1 MSPRATSAPSAPKSV
16 LVVDV
21 GGSNIKLMRSGSQER
36 IKFPSGPHFT
46 PRQLVAGIAKFAP
59 GWEYDAISLGLPIP
73 IVNGIPVRDPN
84 NLGRGWTRFDFNAAF
99 GKPCKLLNDAAMQ
112 AIGSYE
118 GGRMLFLGL
127 GTGLGSALILDNMVI
142 PMELGELSYSPQRT
156 FEDMLG
162 QRGRKRLGHKKWE
175 ESVEKITGILR
186 TALVTDYV
194 VMGGGNAR
202 RLSRLPKGARLGDNR
217 NAFIGGLRLWGLH
230 PRKSDGK
237 VQPLT
242 IR

>member
-21 GGSNIKLMRSGSQER
+21 GGSNIKLMRSGSKER
-36 IKFPSGPHFT
+36 IKFPSGARFT
-46 PRQLVAGIAKFAP
+46 PRQLVAAIAKHAP
-59 GWEYDAISLGLPIP
+59 GWEFDAISLGLPIP

-99 GKPCKLLNDAAMQ
+99 GKPCRLLNDAAMQ

-127 GTGLGSALILDNMVI
+127 GTGLGSAMILDNVVI
-142 PMELGELSYSPQRT
+142 PLELGELSYSPQRT
-156 FEDMLG
+156 FEDMIG
-162 QRGRKRLGHKKWE
+162 QHGRKHLGHKKWE
-175 ESVEKITGILR
+175 EAVETITAILR
-186 TALVTDYV
+186 MGLVVDYV

-202 RLSRLPKGARLGDNR
+202 KLSRLPKGARLGDNR
-217 NAFIGGLRLWGLH
+217 NAFIGGLRLWGLS
-230 PRKSDGK
+230 PRKSGGK
-237 VQPLT
+237 TQPL
-242 IR
+242 IIC